1 MATENEPESH
11 EGIERAERIWIGF
24 SLLLVALFV
33 VLVFIAIGAH
43 GTHVGKSEERAAP
56 GDILAQPGFASPG
69 VEQIEPDKYR
79 ATVVAQAFSF
89 NPSTIEVPAGAEVEF
104 RLTSRDV
111 IHGFNVADTT
121 INVEVMPGQVSTLTY
136 TFDEPGEYPLICN
149 QYCGTG
155 HHNMVNTVRVTD
167 PDASETTEEAK
178 ATAQAESD
186 NGSAGTSDDAGWEA
200 RGATVYGNQCVACH
214 QAGGGG
220 VSGAFPPLAGHAPD
234 IIRADGGRDY
244 LINVVL
250 YGLQGPIDVEGQTYN
265 NRMPGFQQLD
275 DEAIAAVINH
285 VVHAWDNED
294 ALPSDFEPVQAD
306 EVATQREST
315 LGAEEVH
322 DKRPDLSAE

>member
-43 GTHVGKSEERAAP
+43 GTHVGKSEERASP
-56 GDILAQPGFASPG
+56 GEILAQPGFTSPG
-69 VEQIEPDKYR
+69 VEQIGPDKYR

-121 INVEVMPGQVSTLTY
+121 INVEVIPGQVSTLTY

-167 PDASETTEEAK
+167 PDASEASDGAE
-178 ATAQAESD
+178 ATAQA
-186 NGSAGTSDDAGWEA
+186 GSDDGVDTADGGGWEA
-200 RGATVYGNQCVACH
+200 RGASVYGNQCVACH

-220 VSGAFPPLAGHAPD
+220 VSGAFPPLAGHAPE
-234 IIRADGGRDY
+234 IINADGGRDY

-250 YGLQGPIDVEGQTYN
+250 YGLQGPIQAGGQTYN
-265 NRMPGFQQLD
+265 NRMPGFQRLD
-275 DEAIAAVINH
+275 DEAVAAVINH
-285 VVHAWDNED
+285 IVHAWDNES

-306 EVATQREST
+306 EVAAQRET
-315 LGAEEVH
+315 ALEAEQVH
-322 DKRPDLSAE
+322 ERRPDLSAE